1 MARVSLETAKIVID
15 SLMTEQ
21 ERDREALRRMMSH
34 TIKTMEV
41 LQNMREQEERRMDT
55 ELAERKAA
63 LRKMFGQLIAAE
75 EERKER
81 LSRHIADID
90 GEDALE
96 EDLGPSREAAAT
108 PIAML
113 AERQA

>member
-34 TIKTMEV
+34 TVKMMEV

-90 GEDALE
+90 GEDGLE
-96 EDLGPSREAAAT
+96 EEYVPTTPSNVT
-108 PIAML
+108 PLL
-113 AERQA
+113 AERQS

>member
-21 ERDREALRRMMSH
+21 ERDREALQRMISH
-34 TIKTMEV
+34 CVKMMEV
-41 LQNMREQEERRMDT
+41 LTNLREQEERRMDS
-55 ELAERKAA
+55 EIAERKAA

-81 LSRHIADID
+81 LNRHIADIE
-90 GEDALE
+90 GEGTLE
-96 EDLGPSREAAAT
+96 EDLGMEGHNSANV
-108 PIAML
+108 
-113 AERQA
+113 QAQRAG

>member
-21 ERDREALRRMMSH
+21 ERDREALRRMMNH
-34 TIKTMEV
+34 TTKMVEV

-55 ELAERKAA
+55 ELSERKAA
-63 LRKMFGQLIAAE
+63 LRSMFGQLIAAE
-75 EERKER
+75 EERRER

-90 GEDALE
+90 GEEALE
-96 EDLGPSREAAAT
+96 NDLAADSEF
-108 PIAML
+108 PVSPDPML
-113 AERQA
+113 PERQA

>member
-34 TIKTMEV
+34 TVKMMEV
-41 LQNMREQEERRMDT
+41 LHNMREQEEQRMDA
-55 ELAERKAA
+55 ELAERKSA

-96 EDLGPSREAAAT
+96 VDLTAGEESSSMPNPT
-108 PIAML
+108 LP
-113 AERQA
+113 ERQA

>member
-34 TIKTMEV
+34 TVKMMEV

-81 LSRHIADID
+81 LARHIADID
-90 GEDALE
+90 GEDGLE
-96 EDLGPSREAAAT
+96 EEYVAETPSNVT
-108 PIAML
+108 PIVS
-113 AERQA
+113 ERQS